1 MVRGTVSASCLV
13 FVSSTV
19 ISCSNFLCSCVC
31 ARPPADKEEMK
42 EMQKQMA
49 ENDPQKMLSNLFGN
63 KQKDDDD
70 DD

>member
-1 MVRGTVSASCLV
+1 LVRNPDVRELSGFCVELFRLTLSLPL
-13 FVSSTV
+13 
-19 ISCSNFLCSCVC
+19 FLCVR
-31 ARPPADKEEMK
+31 AHADKEEMK